1 MKRIALAVLFC
12 LLFASISFAQQTKS
26 DALASKVDIE
36 KYLDAVHAR
45 DMMKSTLD
53 AMTNQMHQIVHKEVQ
68 KQPNLPADSE
78 ARLNKMMDDMVKDLP
93 IDELLQAMVPVY
105 QKHFTKEDVDAL
117 TTFYSTPSGQR
128 ILKEMPVVTAES
140 MQATMGIIQKMMA
153 KVQERMQSEIAELQ
167 KEHDGNSK
175 PQPQSAPN

>member
-1 MKRIALAVLFC
+1 
-12 LLFASISFAQQTKS
+12 
-26 DALASKVDIE
+26 
-36 KYLDAVHAR
+36 
-45 DMMKSTLD
+45 
-53 AMTNQMHQIVHKEVQ
+53 
-68 KQPNLPADSE
+68 LPADSE

-140 MQATMGIIQKMMA
+140 MQASMGIIQKMMA

-167 KEHDGNSK
+167 KENDGNSK